1 MQTYTESELENL
13 SSLLEQAVREGEVRI
28 KRADGVSF
36 ILRPE
41 KIKRSPLDIGGI
53 DLNISTQE
61 IIDIV
66 REGRERQTSL

>member
-13 SSLLEQAVREGEVRI
+13 SSLLEQASREGEVRI
-28 KRADGVSF
+28 QRADGASF

-41 KIKRSPLDIGGI
+41 KIKRSPLDIVGI

-66 REGRERQTSL
+66 REGRERQAPL

>member
-1 MQTYTESELENL
+1 MQTYTESELKNL
-13 SSLLEQAVREGEVRI
+13 STLLEQAAREGEVRI
-28 KRADGVSF
+28 KRADGASF

-41 KIKRSPLDIGGI
+41 KIKRSPLDIAGI

-66 REGRERQTSL
+66 REGRERQSPL

>member
-13 SSLLEQAVREGEVRI
+13 STLLEQASREGEVRI
-28 KRADGVSF
+28 QRADGVSF

-41 KIKRSPLDIGGI
+41 KLKRSPLDIVGI

-66 REGRERQTSL
+66 REGRERQ

>member
-13 SSLLEQAVREGEVRI
+13 STLLEQASREGEVRI
-28 KRADGVSF
+28 QRADGASF

-41 KIKRSPLDIGGI
+41 KAKRSALDIAGI
-53 DLNISTQE
+53 DLNISTRE

-66 REGRERQTSL
+66 RDGRERQ